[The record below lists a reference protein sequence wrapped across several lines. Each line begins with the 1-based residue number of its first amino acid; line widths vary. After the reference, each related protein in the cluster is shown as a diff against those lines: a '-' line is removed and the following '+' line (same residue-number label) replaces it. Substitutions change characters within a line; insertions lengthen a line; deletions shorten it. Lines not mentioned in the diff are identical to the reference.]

1 MKTSIRSLVTALLS
15 LVLVMSTVLV
25 AVPTQ
30 PVYASS
36 TCWCTGVT
44 AAIKGLPGNFPDAN
58 AWKNT
63 YLTNNGYQ
71 QTTQPVVGDIVT
83 FDWNHV
89 GVIDSIADKGDS
101 WKFNLLQ
108 NIGNPKNNSPETA
121 KNGDDVKDHKYW
133 AAGNCSNVGIVMYG
147 KKTKNDAGIQYWHK
161 GTPTNIPVV
170 VPAEVKKPTQF
181 LGNPSS
187 TLRDNNGSADLKVCA
202 DNIVGQTI
210 YVVFSRPGREW
221 AYNKKATSRCVT
233 FTNMDGS
240 GPLNGNT
247 LYVSR
252 AALNQ
257 QPLAT
262 WSQTSCYAGNSN
274 QQGLCDTVRKN
285 NK

>member
-1 MKTSIRSLVTALLS
+1 MKIIIRSFITAILGVVIILT
-15 LVLVMSTVLV
+15 TVLV

-36 TCWCTGVT
+36 TCWCTDVT
-44 AAIKGLPGNFPDAN
+44 NAIKGLTGSFSHAN
-58 AWKNT
+58 TWKNS

-71 QTTQPVVGDIVT
+71 QTTQPVIGDIVT

-108 NIGNPKNNSPETA
+108 NIGNPVNNPPDTA
-121 KNGDDVKDHKYW
+121 KNGEDVKDHKYW
-133 AAGNCSNVGIVMYG
+133 AVGNCSNVGIVIYG
-147 KKTKNDAGIQYWHK
+147 KKAKNDAGIQYWHK
-161 GTPTNIPVV
+161 GTPSTIPTIPPV
-170 VPAEVKKPTQF
+170 EVKIPTQF

-202 DNIVGQTI
+202 DNIIGQTV
-210 YVVFSRPGREW
+210 YVVFSRPGKTW
-221 AYNKKATSRCVT
+221 SYNKKATSRCVS

-247 LYVSR
+247 LYESR

-257 QPLAT
+257 QPQAS
-262 WSQTSCYAGNSN
+262 WSSRSCYAGNSN